1 VFFNITAYGNS
12 LDVGAISSTLV
23 QNFINAKPMK
33 NSKSILTRRWLIGV
47 FGLYATHAL
56 AQLPAEQ
63 VKQELFDLEQSL
75 NVEVMR
81 HDTGA
86 LKQILADEY
95 QLTVLRLAA
104 GIRRSQWLANVPKGS
119 ADSVII
125 TDVSVSNWGEVA
137 VFRSLQHF
145 YNAVIV
151 DKPSTFDA
159 WITDLWIKRD
169 KRWQLVT
176 RLSERVPK
184 K

>member
-1 VFFNITAYGNS
+1 MDFGNPPN
-12 LDVGAISSTLV
+12 VAAISSIRV

-33 NSKSILTRRWLIGV
+33 NLKSILTRSWLIAV
-47 FGLYATHAL
+47 FGLYATFAL

-63 VKQELFDLEQSL
+63 VKQELFHLEQSL
-75 NVEVMR
+75 NAEVMR

-104 GIRRSQWLANVPKGS
+104 GVRRSQWLANVPKGS
-119 ADSVII
+119 ADSVTI

-145 YNAVIV
+145 YNALMV
-151 DKPSTFDA
+151 DQRSTFDA

-169 KRWQLVT
+169 ERWQLVT